1 MVPRLCQPLL
11 SRSFFLFGARG
22 TGKTTLLRSIF
33 GDRRDVF
40 WIDLLDPLQEDA
52 YALDPG
58 RLERLQGHEWIV
70 IDEVQKLPVLLD
82 QVHRLI
88 ESRGIK
94 FALTGSS
101 ARKLKAGQA
110 DMLAG
115 RAFLNELHPLT
126 ALEQGDRFSLDEAM
140 HWGTLPGL
148 LSMHSDLERQEYL
161 RSYTQVYL
169 KEEVW
174 SEHLVRRLDS
184 FRKFLPVAAQSNG
197 QIVVASKIARDVGC
211 DPKTVLNYYAILE
224 DTLLGFLLEP
234 YDTSIRKAV
243 SGKPK
248 FYFFDLGVQRAL
260 ARLLQTPLTPATSLY
275 GETFEHFV
283 ILEVMRLN
291 AYLRKDFRFYYLR
304 TKDDV
309 EIDLIVD
316 RPGQPLALLE
326 IKSTDRIRP
335 DKLRRFLAISRDFPN
350 AEAFCWSQDPATQK
364 IDHVIARPWREGLE
378 RLFDQAEGETSA
390 QHP

>member
-1 MVPRLCQPLL
+1 MFPRLIHPLL

-22 TGKTTLLRSIF
+22 TGKSTLLRQLF
-33 GDRRDVF
+33 AGRGDVF
-40 WIDLLDPLQEDA
+40 WIDLLDPVQEEGF
-52 YALDPG
+52 ALDPA
-58 RLERLQGHEWIV
+58 RLERLGGGYEWIV
-70 IDEVQKLPVLLD
+70 IDEVQKLPKLLD
-82 QVHRLI
+82 LVHRLI

-110 DMLAG
+110 NMLAG
-115 RAFLNELHPLT
+115 RAFLNHLYPLT
-126 ALEQGDRFSLDEAM
+126 ATELGERFSLAEAM

-148 LSMHSDLERQEYL
+148 LALTDDLERSEFL
-161 RSYTQVYL
+161 RSYAQVYL

-174 SEHLVRRLDS
+174 SEHLVRRLDP

-211 DPKTVLNYYAILE
+211 DPKTIKSYFEILE

-234 YDTSIRKAV
+234 YDTSIRRAT

-260 ARLLQTPLTPATSLY
+260 ARLLQTPVTPATSLY
-275 GETFEHFV
+275 GDTFEHFLM
-283 ILEVMRLN
+283 LEFVRLN
-291 AYLRKDFRFYYLR
+291 AYLRKDFRFSYLR

-309 EIDLIVD
+309 EIDLIID

-326 IKSTDRIRP
+326 FKSTDRVRP
-335 DKLRRFLAISRDFPN
+335 DKLRRFLSISQDFQG
-350 AEAFCWSQDPATQK
+350 AEAFCLSQDPVPQK
-364 IDHVIARPWREGLE
+364 IQHVTALSWREGLANI
-378 RLFDQAEGETSA
+378 FG
-390 QHP
+390 